1 MFQYI
6 HSYRSRIHQFSD
18 SDVSLLWLVVS
29 TPMKN
34 MKVSWDDEIPNHN
47 PAMFQTT
54 NQYWYTSPS
63 HLRRPSNVAPALQ
76 GAFQQ
81 GEAVSIAHHVHH
93 TT

>member
-1 MFQYI
+1 ME
-6 HSYRSRIHQFSD
+6 S
-18 SDVSLLWLVVS
+18 
-29 TPMKN
+29 
-34 MKVSWDDEIPNHN
+34 HN